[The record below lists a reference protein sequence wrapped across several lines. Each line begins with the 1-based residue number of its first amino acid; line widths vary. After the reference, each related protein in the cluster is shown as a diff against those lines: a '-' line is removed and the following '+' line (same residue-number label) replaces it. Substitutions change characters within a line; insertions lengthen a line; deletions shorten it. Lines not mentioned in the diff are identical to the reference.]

1 MIKYISGIALLCVA
15 LSAQDKA
22 VTDAAITEGVV
33 DAPLAEVWRVFST
46 AQGYKN
52 LGVAQV
58 DMDFRP
64 GGLIRTHYDPKG
76 QLGDEGT
83 IVTEILAY
91 DPGHSITT
99 RIARPPKGFPFPTA
113 YKTVWTVV
121 TLTDAGSGHTHLREA
136 MVGFDAT
143 AESQAMRA
151 FFERGNATVLEELQ
165 RHYAK
170 PAAAANAAPGHLDAL
185 KPLIG
190 RDWSAPLPGGQVTD
204 TQRFEWMYGN
214 RFIRNT
220 HWVKTP
226 NGDVVYEGETV
237 YAWDSRADRMGIR
250 LLGPELVYQGAP
262 MISEGSRK
270 RATAE
275 SPRRMKASFYQ
286 KSPKFALRVAS
297 QVQKMDEDASFNG
310 SEILKRSDSANSSEY
325 HSSDKKP

>member
-22 VTDAAITEGVV
+22 ATDAAITEGVV

-64 GGLIRTHYDPKG
+64 GGLIRTHYDAKG

-121 TLTDAGSGHTHLREA
+121 TLTDAGSGRTHFRGA

-190 RDWSAPLPGGQVTD
+190 RDWSAPLRGGQVTD

-237 YAWDSRADRMGIR
+237 YAWDNRAGRIVWWYWNATGGYVEGTASIGTDGAITTEGQNHGDASQLDRTRSTMRITGNAWTFVASSEKDGVWEN
-250 LLGPELVYQGAP
+250 GPERTY
-262 MISEGSRK
+262 R
-270 RATAE
+270 
-275 SPRRMKASFYQ
+275 
-286 KSPKFALRVAS
+286 
-297 QVQKMDEDASFNG
+297 
-310 SEILKRSDSANSSEY
+310 
-325 HSSDKKP
+325 